1 MVVTHRPFSLMTRQL
16 LGWFLAYLVASS
28 EAISVHRRI
37 SHQFKQQVFVEQGS
51 SAKEAIEAASMWSLF
66 GSGTLFVIIAAP
78 AAAAAA
84 AALTMTMDGP
94 QMKSKTCAN
103 FSGAQPASLL
113 PNFEQHQSA
122 SDI

>member
-1 MVVTHRPFSLMTRQL
+1 M
-16 LGWFLAYLVASS
+16 
-28 EAISVHRRI
+28 HRRI

-84 AALTMTMDGP
+84 AAAALTMTMDGP